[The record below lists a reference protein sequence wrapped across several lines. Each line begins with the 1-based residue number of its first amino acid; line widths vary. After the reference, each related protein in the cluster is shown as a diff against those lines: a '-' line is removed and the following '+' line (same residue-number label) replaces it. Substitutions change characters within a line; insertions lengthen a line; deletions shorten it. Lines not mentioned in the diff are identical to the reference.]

1 MPSLFSFT
9 STADRI
15 RAVNNLERYLRSRD
29 VCERRFDDTSTKP
42 AATALLDLHRS
53 PTSEAE
59 IQTVVVQDTEIK
71 TEEPEFDVSS
81 LHEQIQSL
89 NAECQSLRDKVHKLE
104 SELKHRTL
112 DTSHFD
118 DSKIKSFTGL
128 PNLRTFMLLLSH
140 VSSVIPAPAKQSMKP
155 TQELLLTL
163 MKLRLNLSEEFLG
176 YLFGIHQTT
185 VSRIFRRWINVM
197 ASKLHSLILW
207 PEREDLRSSLPM
219 CFQTYFEN
227 CVSIFGSFEVYIE
240 RPSDLKAQ
248 AQTWSNYKQHNTV
261 KFLISITPQGRISF
275 VSKAWGGRV
284 TDKHLTEHSGFLDK
298 LLPGDLVL
306 ADRGFILEDSV
317 GLFCAELAAPP
328 ITEGKKQL
336 CRKEIGSAREISQVR
351 IHVENLIGMLRKKYT
366 ILGSTLPISL
376 IRVEQNG
383 KVEDSL
389 IENIVVICCALCNL
403 SENSTFRLMK

>member
-15 RAVNNLERYLRSRD
+15 RAVNNLERYLCSQEVYENRLD
-29 VCERRFDDTSTKP
+29 NTSTKL
-42 AATALLDLHRS
+42 AATALLDLHQS

-59 IQTVVVQDTEIK
+59 IRTVVVQDIEIK
-71 TEEPEFDVSS
+71 TEEYDVSS
-81 LHEQIQSL
+81 LHQQIQSL

-104 SELKHRTL
+104 SELKRRTL
-112 DTSHFD
+112 DTSQFD
-118 DSKIKSFTGL
+118 DGKIKSFTGL
-128 PNLRTFMLLLSH
+128 PDLQTFMLLLSH
-140 VSSVIPAPAKQSMKP
+140 VSSVIPAPAKQSLKP

-185 VSRIFRRWINVM
+185 VSKIFRRWINVM
-197 ASKLHSLILW
+197 ASHLHSLILW
-207 PEREDLRSSLPM
+207 PEREDLRGSLPV
-219 CFQTYFEN
+219 CFQTYFDN
-227 CVSIFGSFEVYIE
+227 CVSIFGCFEVCIE

-261 KFLISITPQGRISF
+261 KFLISFTPQGRISF
-275 VSKAWGGRV
+275 VSQAWGGRV

-306 ADRGFILEDSV
+306 ADRGFMLEDGF
-317 GLFCAELAAPP
+317 GLFCAELATPP
-328 ITEGKKQL
+328 FTEGKKQL
-336 CRKEIGSAREISQVR
+336 CSKEIGSAREISQVR
-351 IHVENLIGMLRKKYT
+351 IHVENLIGMLRQKYT
-366 ILGSTLPISL
+366 ILGSTLPISH

-403 SENSTFRLMK
+403 SENSVFRLMK